1 MDLRYVAFTRADS
14 HFYDRIRTVTRPDA
28 PTDQHFKPAKSVDWS
43 LWRRGPQSGPW
54 NYFQPPD
61 SVLPEQG
68 WKIHCSATQANAQDL
83 LDTVSAYCGHNLVP
97 FKFLRTAADLMFS
110 NSKQANR
117 TSSGK
122 FITIYPAD
130 SVATQRVITELDEL
144 VTAADGPY
152 ILSDVRWNR
161 GPLYL
166 RYGAYLPMHTN
177 DSFGDRVP
185 AIRRPDGSLEPDL
198 RGTSFRTPD
207 WVQIPDFVCAQQDK
221 LKSRDAFP
229 YSITEALHFSN
240 SGGIYSA
247 LDDAGINLVIKEG
260 RPFTAPD
267 ANGRYAID
275 RIRNEYDTLTH
286 LADNPY
292 SPSALNL
299 FEREGHH
306 FLVTERAPGAPLN
319 QEIALRYPL
328 IRADQT
334 LSSRTEYRTWALD
347 IAQQLTTAV
356 ESFHYAG
363 IVHADLHPGNVM
375 CSPSGIRIID
385 FEMAHSIDE
394 QPPRS
399 TGAPGYTAPQQ
410 LTGIEADRYSLGCIE
425 LGLFVP
431 LTTLLPL
438 DRNKIPELIGYAVSR
453 FDLPR
458 AFCASL
464 YSMLD
469 AQPPEPEDHPHRW
482 DTSSRET
489 LQRMDARLRCGILTT
504 LDLSRA
510 DRLFPGDIAQ
520 FEVNGYGIAHGSCGN
535 LLADDLPTD
544 TLETVLEWTEHQVD
558 SDTQPRFG
566 FFDGLAGAVHTFR
579 QLGRHST
586 ADRWV
591 ETLRRAPLDAL
602 DSSLFGGLSGIGC
615 LLLEESESCP
625 AASSTLALVTET
637 LRDRLPAARAHV
649 RFTDGTSW
657 ATTGRGGLMRGPSG
671 QALFWTRHYERTG
684 DPRSLEHARQLV
696 DIDLSVMQM
705 CPDGSMQLTEERR
718 TMPYLGSG
726 SVGVGLVLL
735 QLVRHVDE
743 PRYASALLA
752 ISRAAAVE
760 FTAQAGLLNGRA
772 GLILF
777 LGELSKSPYAGA
789 DCEQTLAQQ
798 FQLLGLHSLNH
809 AGGLHFPGEQNLRL
823 STDWATGSAGILAS
837 LRHTGSATARQ
848 SFPLM
853 CASNCHIA

>member
-68 WKIHCSATQANAQDL
+68 WKIHCSATQANAQEL

-207 WVQIPDFVCAQQDK
+207 WVQIPDFVRAQQDK
-221 LKSRDAFP
+221 LKSRYAFP

-334 LSSRTEYRTWALD
+334 LSSRTEYRTWALG

-356 ESFHYAG
+356 ESFHNAG

-591 ETLRRAPLDAL
+591 ETLRGVPLDAL

-657 ATTGRGGLMRGPSG
+657 ATTGHGGLMRGPSG

-705 CPDGSMQLTEERR
+705 CPDGSMQLREERR

-752 ISRAAAVE
+752 IARAAAVE

-823 STDWATGSAGILAS
+823 STDWATGSAGILAL

-853 CASNCHIA
+853 CASNCHIT

>member
-14 HFYDRIRTVTRPDA
+14 HFYDRIRTVTRPDT

-68 WKIHCSATQANAQDL
+68 WKIHCSATQANAQEL
-83 LDTVSAYCGHNLVP
+83 LDTVSEYCGRDLVP

-166 RYGAYLPMHTN
+166 RYGAYLPMQTN

-207 WVQIPDFVCAQQDK
+207 WVQIPDFVRAQQDK

-275 RIRNEYDTLTH
+275 RICNEYDTLTH

-334 LSSRTEYRTWALD
+334 LSSRTEYRTWALG

-356 ESFHYAG
+356 ESFHNAG

-469 AQPPEPEDHPHRW
+469 AQPPEPVDHPHRW

-591 ETLRRAPLDAL
+591 ETLRGVPLDDL

-705 CPDGSMQLTEERR
+705 CPDGSMQLREERR

-735 QLVRHVDE
+735 QLLRHVDE

-798 FQLLGLHSLNH
+798 LQLLGLHSLNH

>member
-1 MDLRYVAFTRADS
+1 VDLRYVAFTRADS
-14 HFYDRIRTVTRPDA
+14 HFYDRIRTATRPDA

-68 WKIHCSATQANAQDL
+68 WKIHCSATQANAQEL

-207 WVQIPDFVCAQQDK
+207 WVQIPDFVRAQQDK

-247 LDDAGINLVIKEG
+247 LDDAGIDLVIKEG

-394 QPPRS
+394 QPTRS

-586 ADRWV
+586 ADRWA
-591 ETLRRAPLDAL
+591 ETLRRAPLDDL

-637 LRDRLPAARAHV
+637 LRDRLSAARAHV
-649 RFTDGTSW
+649 RFTGGTSW

-705 CPDGSMQLTEERR
+705 CPDGSMQLREERR

-752 ISRAAAVE
+752 IARAAAVE

>member
-68 WKIHCSATQANAQDL
+68 WKIHCSATQANAQEL

-207 WVQIPDFVCAQQDK
+207 WVQIPDFVRAQQDK

-356 ESFHYAG
+356 ESFHNAG

-591 ETLRRAPLDAL
+591 ETLRGVPLDAL

-696 DIDLSVMQM
+696 DIDLSVMRM

-726 SVGVGLVLL
+726 SVGVGLALL

-752 ISRAAAVE
+752 IARAAAVE

>member
-1 MDLRYVAFTRADS
+1 VDLRYVAFTCADS
-14 HFYDRIRTVTRPDA
+14 HFYDRIRTITRADTS
-28 PTDQHFKPAKSVDWS
+28 TDQHFIPAKSVDWS

-61 SVLPEQG
+61 GLLPEQG
-68 WKIHCSATQANAQDL
+68 WKIHCSATQANAQEL
-83 LDTVSAYCGHNLVP
+83 LDTVSAYCGRDHVP
-97 FKFLRTAADLMFS
+97 FKFLRTATDLMLS

-122 FITIYPAD
+122 FITIYPTD
-130 SVATQRVITELDEL
+130 GVATQRVITELDEL
-144 VTAADGPY
+144 VTGADGPY

-166 RYGAYLPMHTN
+166 RYGAYLPMQTY
-177 DSFGDRVP
+177 DSFGDSVP
-185 AIRRPDGSLEPDL
+185 AIRRPDGSLEPDV

-207 WVQIPDFVCAQQDK
+207 WVQIPDFVRAQQDK

-229 YSITEALHFSN
+229 YSISEALHFSN
-240 SGGIYSA
+240 SGGIYTA
-247 LDDAGINLVIKEG
+247 QGDAGIDLVIKEG

-275 RIRNEYDTLTH
+275 RIRNEYDKLTH

-292 SPSALNL
+292 SPSAISL

-306 FLVTERAPGAPLN
+306 FLVTERAPGTPLN
-319 QEIALRYPL
+319 QEIAIRYPL

-347 IAQQLTTAV
+347 IALQLTTAV
-356 ESFHYAG
+356 ESFHSAG
-363 IVHADLHPGNVM
+363 IVHADLHPGNVL
-375 CSPSGIRIID
+375 CSPSGIRVVD
-385 FEMAHSIDE
+385 FEMAHNIDE
-394 QPPRS
+394 YPPRS
-399 TGAPGYTAPQQ
+399 TGAPGYTAPPQ
-410 LTGIEADRYSLGCIE
+410 LKGVDADRYSLGCIE

-431 LTTLLPL
+431 LTTLFPL
-438 DRNKIPELIGYAVSR
+438 DHNKIPELIDYAVSR

-458 AFCASL
+458 TFRASL

-469 AQPPEPEDHPHRW
+469 VHTAEPENRRHRW
-482 DTSSRET
+482 DTSSRES
-489 LQRMDARLRCGILTT
+489 LQRTDARLRCGILAS
-504 LDLSRA
+504 LDLSRS

-544 TLETVLEWTEHQVD
+544 TLESVLEWTEHQVD
-558 SDTQPRFG
+558 SDAQPQFG

-591 ETLRRAPLDAL
+591 ETLCKAPLDEL
-602 DSSLFGGLSGIGC
+602 DSSLFQGLSGIGC
-615 LLLEESESCP
+615 LLLEESESSP
-625 AASSTLALVTET
+625 AASSALALVTET
-637 LRDRLPAARAHV
+637 LRDRLPEARAHV
-649 RFTDGTSW
+649 RSDDGIAW
-657 ATTGRGGLMRGPSG
+657 ATAGRGGLMRGPSG

-705 CPDGSMQLTEERR
+705 CPDGSMQLREERR

-743 PRYASALLA
+743 PRYVSALLA
-752 ISRAAAVE
+752 IARAAAVE

-777 LGELSKSPYAGA
+777 LGELSKTPYAGA

-798 FQLLGLHSLNH
+798 FQLLGLHSLDH
-809 AGGLHFPGEQNLRL
+809 KGGLYFPGEQNLRL
-823 STDWATGSAGILAS
+823 STDWATGSAGILAL
-837 LRHTGSATARQ
+837 LRDTGSAPRRP

-853 CASNCHIA
+853 CASNCHIT

>member
-14 HFYDRIRTVTRPDA
+14 HFYDRIRTATRPDA

-68 WKIHCSATQANAQDL
+68 WKIHCSATQANAQEL

-166 RYGAYLPMHTN
+166 RYGAYLPMQTN

-207 WVQIPDFVCAQQDK
+207 WVQIPDFVRAQQDK

-275 RIRNEYDTLTH
+275 RICNEYDTLTH

-334 LSSRTEYRTWALD
+334 LSSRTEYRTWALG

-356 ESFHYAG
+356 ESFHNAG

-469 AQPPEPEDHPHRW
+469 AQPPEPADHPHRW
-482 DTSSRET
+482 DTSSRES

-591 ETLRRAPLDAL
+591 ETLRGVPLDAL

-649 RFTDGTSW
+649 RFTDGTPW

-705 CPDGSMQLTEERR
+705 CPDGSMQLREERR

-798 FQLLGLHSLNH
+798 LQLLGLHSLNH

-853 CASNCHIA
+853 WASNCHIA

>member
-14 HFYDRIRTVTRPDA
+14 HFYDRIRTVTRPDTL
-28 PTDQHFKPAKSVDWS
+28 TDQHFKPAKSVGWS

-68 WKIHCSATQANAQDL
+68 WKIHCSATQANAQEL

-97 FKFLRTAADLMFS
+97 FKFLRTAADLRFS

-144 VTAADGPY
+144 VRAADGPY

-166 RYGAYLPMHTN
+166 RYGAYLPMQTN

-207 WVQIPDFVCAQQDK
+207 WVQIPDFVRAQQDK

-275 RIRNEYDTLTH
+275 RICNEYDTLTH

-306 FLVTERAPGAPLN
+306 FLVTERASGAPLN

-334 LSSRTEYRTWALD
+334 LSSRTEYRTWALG

-356 ESFHYAG
+356 ESFHNAG

-410 LTGIEADRYSLGCIE
+410 LTGIEADRYSLGCIG

-469 AQPPEPEDHPHRW
+469 AQPPEPADHPHRW

-591 ETLRRAPLDAL
+591 ETLRGVPLDDL

-705 CPDGSMQLTEERR
+705 CPDGSMQLREERR

-798 FQLLGLHSLNH
+798 LQLLGLHSLNH

>member
-68 WKIHCSATQANAQDL
+68 WKIHCSATQANAQEL

-207 WVQIPDFVCAQQDK
+207 WVQIPDFVRAQQDK

-334 LSSRTEYRTWALD
+334 LSSRTEYRTWALG

-356 ESFHYAG
+356 ESFHNAG

-591 ETLRRAPLDAL
+591 ETLRGVPLDAL

-649 RFTDGTSW
+649 RFTDGTPW

-705 CPDGSMQLTEERR
+705 CPDGSMQLREERR

-735 QLVRHVDE
+735 QLVRHVDQ

-752 ISRAAAVE
+752 IARAAAVE

>member
-1 MDLRYVAFTRADS
+1 M
-14 HFYDRIRTVTRPDA
+14 
-28 PTDQHFKPAKSVDWS
+28 
-43 LWRRGPQSGPW
+43 
-54 NYFQPPD
+54 
-61 SVLPEQG
+61 
-68 WKIHCSATQANAQDL
+68 
-83 LDTVSAYCGHNLVP
+83 
-97 FKFLRTAADLMFS
+97 
-110 NSKQANR
+110 
-117 TSSGK
+117 
-122 FITIYPAD
+122 
-130 SVATQRVITELDEL
+130 
-144 VTAADGPY
+144 
-152 ILSDVRWNR
+152 
-161 GPLYL
+161 
-166 RYGAYLPMHTN
+166 
-177 DSFGDRVP
+177 
-185 AIRRPDGSLEPDL
+185 
-198 RGTSFRTPD
+198 
-207 WVQIPDFVCAQQDK
+207 
-221 LKSRDAFP
+221 
-229 YSITEALHFSN
+229 
-240 SGGIYSA
+240 
-247 LDDAGINLVIKEG
+247 
-260 RPFTAPD
+260 
-267 ANGRYAID
+267 
-275 RIRNEYDTLTH
+275 
-286 LADNPY
+286 
-292 SPSALNL
+292 
-299 FEREGHH
+299 
-306 FLVTERAPGAPLN
+306 
-319 QEIALRYPL
+319 
-328 IRADQT
+328 
-334 LSSRTEYRTWALD
+334 
-347 IAQQLTTAV
+347 
-356 ESFHYAG
+356 
-363 IVHADLHPGNVM
+363 
-375 CSPSGIRIID
+375 
-385 FEMAHSIDE
+385 
-394 QPPRS
+394 
-399 TGAPGYTAPQQ
+399 
-410 LTGIEADRYSLGCIE
+410 GCIE

-591 ETLRRAPLDAL
+591 ETLRGVPLDAL

-649 RFTDGTSW
+649 RFTDGTIW

-705 CPDGSMQLTEERR
+705 CPDGSMQLREERR

-752 ISRAAAVE
+752 IARAAAVE

-823 STDWATGSAGILAS
+823 STDWATGSAGILAL

>member
-1 MDLRYVAFTRADS
+1 VDLRYVAFTRADP
-14 HFYDRIRTVTRPDA
+14 HFYDRIRTVTRPDTS
-28 PTDQHFKPAKSVDWS
+28 TDQHFIPAKSVDWS

-54 NYFQPPD
+54 TYFQPPD
-61 SVLPEQG
+61 GLLPEQG
-68 WKIHCSATQANAQDL
+68 WKIHCSATQANAQEL
-83 LDTVSAYCGHNLVP
+83 LDTVSVYCGHNHVP
-97 FKFLRTAADLMFS
+97 FKFLRTAADLMLS
-110 NSKQANR
+110 NSKQADR

-130 SVATQRVITELDEL
+130 GVATQRVITELDKL
-144 VTAADGPY
+144 VTGADGPY

-166 RYGAYLPMHTN
+166 RYGAYLPMQTY

-185 AIRRPDGSLEPDL
+185 AIRRPDGSLEPDV

-207 WVQIPDFVCAQQDK
+207 WVQIPDFVRAQQDK
-221 LKSRDAFP
+221 LKSHDEFP
-229 YSITEALHFSN
+229 YSINEALHFSN

-247 LDDAGINLVIKEG
+247 FDDAGIDLVIKEG

-275 RIRNEYDTLTH
+275 RIRNEYDKLTH
-286 LADNPY
+286 LADNPHA
-292 SPSALNL
+292 PSAIRL

-306 FLVTERAPGAPLN
+306 FLVTERAAGTPLN
-319 QEIALRYPL
+319 QEVALRHPL

-356 ESFHYAG
+356 ESFHNAG

-385 FEMAHSIDE
+385 FEMAHNIDE
-394 QPPRS
+394 HPPRS
-399 TGAPGYTAPQQ
+399 TGAPGYTAPRQ
-410 LTGIEADRYSLGCIE
+410 LTGIAADRYSLGCIE

-431 LTTLLPL
+431 LTTLFPL
-438 DRNKIPELIGYAVSR
+438 DCNKIPELIDYAVSR

-458 AFCASL
+458 AFGASL

-469 AQPPEPEDHPHRW
+469 VQAPEPENRPHRW
-482 DTSSRET
+482 DTSPGEN
-489 LQRMDARLRCGILTT
+489 LQRAAALLRCGILAS
-504 LDLSRA
+504 LDLSRP

-535 LLADDLPTD
+535 LLADVLPAD
-544 TLETVLEWTEHQVD
+544 TLESVLEWTEHQVD
-558 SDTQPRFG
+558 SDTQPKFG

-579 QLGRHST
+579 HHGRHST

-591 ETLRRAPLDAL
+591 ETLRRAPLDDI
-602 DSSLFGGLSGIGC
+602 DSSLFSGLSGIGC
-615 LLLEESESCP
+615 LLLEESVSRP
-625 AASSTLALVTET
+625 TVSPTLAVVTET
-637 LRDRLPAARAHV
+637 LRERISAARLHV
-649 RFTDGTSW
+649 RDAGGTPW
-657 ATTGRGGLMRGPSG
+657 AVAGRGGLMRGPSG
-671 QALFWTRHYERTG
+671 QALFWTRHYELSG

-696 DIDLSVMQM
+696 DIDLSVMSM
-705 CPDGSMQLTEERR
+705 CPDGSMQLREERR

-735 QLVRHVDE
+735 QLLRHVDE
-743 PRYASALLA
+743 PRYAAAVRA
-752 ISRAAAVE
+752 ISRAATVE

-777 LGELSKSPYAGA
+777 LSELSKTPYAGA

-823 STDWATGSAGILAS
+823 STDWATGSAGILAL
-837 LRHTGSATARQ
+837 LRYTRSATARH

>member
-68 WKIHCSATQANAQDL
+68 WKIHCSATQANAQEL

-207 WVQIPDFVCAQQDK
+207 WVQIPDFVRAQQDK

-334 LSSRTEYRTWALD
+334 LSSRTEYRTWALG

-356 ESFHYAG
+356 ESFHNAG

-591 ETLRRAPLDAL
+591 ETLRGVPLDAL

-657 ATTGRGGLMRGPSG
+657 ATTGHGGLMRGPSG

-705 CPDGSMQLTEERR
+705 CPDGSMQLREERR

-735 QLVRHVDE
+735 QLLRHVDE

-798 FQLLGLHSLNH
+798 LQLLGLHSLNH

>member
-1 MDLRYVAFTRADS
+1 MDLRYVAFTRADP
-14 HFYDRIRTVTRPDA
+14 HYYDRIRTAAR
-28 PTDQHFKPAKSVDWS
+28 TDSPPNQHFTPDRSVDWS
-43 LWRRGPQSGPW
+43 LWRRGPQDGPW
-54 NYFQPPD
+54 NYLQPPGAP
-61 SVLPEQG
+61 LPEQG
-68 WKIHCSATQANAQDL
+68 WKIHCSATQANAQEL
-83 LDTVSAYCGHNLVP
+83 LDTVSSYCGHNLVP
-97 FKFLRTAADLMFS
+97 FKFLRTATDLMLS

-122 FITIYPAD
+122 FITIYPSD
-130 SVATQRVITELDEL
+130 GVATQRVISDVEKL
-144 VTAADGPY
+144 VGGADGPY

-166 RYGAYLPMHTN
+166 RYGAYLPLETY
-177 DSFGDRVP
+177 DSLGDRVP
-185 AIRRPDGSLEPDL
+185 AIRRPDGSLEPDV
-198 RGTSFRTPD
+198 RGTYFRTPD
-207 WVQIPDFVCAQQDK
+207 WVKIPDFVRTQQDK
-221 LKSRDAFP
+221 LKSPGEFP
-229 YSITEALHFSN
+229 FSVREALHFSN

-247 LDDAGINLVIKEG
+247 FDSNGVNVVIKEG

-292 SPSALNL
+292 SPSAISL

-306 FLVTERAPGAPLN
+306 FLVTERAPGTPLN

-334 LSSRTEYRTWALD
+334 LGSRTEYRTWALD
-347 IAQQLTTAV
+347 IAKQLTTAV
-356 ESFHYAG
+356 ESFHNAG

-385 FEMAHSIDE
+385 FEMAHNIDE

-399 TGAPGYTAPQQ
+399 TGAPGYTAPPE
-410 LTGIEADRYSLGCIE
+410 LTGIEADRYSSGCIE

-431 LTTLLPL
+431 LTILFPL
-438 DRNKIPELIGYAVSR
+438 DCSKIPELIDFAVSR

-458 AFCASL
+458 AFRASL
-464 YSMLD
+464 YSMLGV
-469 AQPPEPEDHPHRW
+469 QPPGSEDHQHRW
-482 DTSSRET
+482 DASSRET
-489 LQRMDARLRCGILTT
+489 LLRTGALLRCGILAS
-504 LDLSRA
+504 LDLSRS

-535 LLADDLPTD
+535 LLADNLPTD
-544 TLETVLEWTEHQVD
+544 TLESVLEWTEHQVD

-579 QLGRHST
+579 HLGRHST

-591 ETLRRAPLDAL
+591 ETLCRAPLDEL
-602 DSSLFGGLSGIGC
+602 DSSLFSGLAGIGC
-615 LLLEESESCP
+615 LLLEESDSRPMVSP
-625 AASSTLALVTET
+625 ALAVVTET
-637 LRDRLPAARAHV
+637 LRERISSARTHV
-649 RFTDGTSW
+649 RDTDGTPW
-657 ATTGRGGLMRGPSG
+657 AVAGRGGLMRGPSG
-671 QALFWTRHYERTG
+671 QALFWTRHYELSG
-684 DPRSLEHARQLV
+684 NPRSLEHARQLV

-705 CPDGSMQLTEERR
+705 CPDGSMQLREERR

-735 QLVRHVDE
+735 QLLRHVDE
-743 PRYASALLA
+743 PRYAAAVRA
-752 ISRAAAVE
+752 ISRATTVE

-777 LGELSKSPYAGA
+777 LGELSTTPYADA
-789 DCEQTLAQQ
+789 DCESTLAQQ
-798 FQLLGLHSLNH
+798 LQFLGLHSVKH
-809 AGGLHFPGEQNLRL
+809 QGSLHFPGEQNLRL
-823 STDWATGSAGILAS
+823 STDWATGSAGILAL
-837 LRHTGSATARQ
+837 LRHTGSTAARQ

-853 CASNCHIA
+853 CASNCHIS

>member
-14 HFYDRIRTVTRPDA
+14 HFYDRIRTVTRPDT

-68 WKIHCSATQANAQDL
+68 WKIHCSATQANAQEL

-198 RGTSFRTPD
+198 RGTSFRTPN
-207 WVQIPDFVCAQQDK
+207 WVQIPDFVRAQQDK

-334 LSSRTEYRTWALD
+334 LSSRTEYRTWALG

-356 ESFHYAG
+356 ESFHNAG

-385 FEMAHSIDE
+385 FEMAHNIDE

-438 DRNKIPELIGYAVSR
+438 DRNKIPELIDYAVSR

-458 AFCASL
+458 TFCASL

-469 AQPPEPEDHPHRW
+469 AHPPEPEDHPHRW

-489 LQRMDARLRCGILTT
+489 LQRMDARLRCSILTT

-591 ETLRRAPLDAL
+591 ETLRGVPLDAL

-615 LLLEESESCP
+615 LLLEESESRP

-637 LRDRLPAARAHV
+637 MRDRLPAARAHV

-705 CPDGSMQLTEERR
+705 CPDGSMQLREERR

-735 QLVRHVDE
+735 QLVRHADE

-752 ISRAAAVE
+752 IARAAAVE

-772 GLILF
+772 GLVLF

-823 STDWATGSAGILAS
+823 STDWATGSAGILAL